1 MPPKGPEWR
10 LERAW
15 ELRREGVTLKTIGEL
30 IGRADRHEI
39 PVSRLRARQMID
51 QWARI
56 RVSRGLG
63 ILVETFPGK
72 PFRAGMALLYGGK
85 TKARSK

>member
-1 MPPKGPEWR
+1 MPSKAPEWR

-15 ELRREGVTLKTIGEL
+15 ELRREGVTLKEIGKL

-63 ILVETFPGK
+63 ILRETFPGK
-72 PFRAGMALLYGGK
+72 GPWAGSRTSKDEK
-85 TKARSK
+85 TGEN